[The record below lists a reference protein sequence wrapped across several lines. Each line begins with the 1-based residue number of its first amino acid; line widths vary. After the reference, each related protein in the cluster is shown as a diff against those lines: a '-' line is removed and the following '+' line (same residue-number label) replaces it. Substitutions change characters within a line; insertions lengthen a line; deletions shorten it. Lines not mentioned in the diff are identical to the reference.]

1 MANSSNTP
9 PTFAAA
15 DVAAAS
21 AEIHRGVVSIL
32 RGLIQKNPDQVLRM
46 MIKSAKQRLIAE
58 GNQQAAD
65 FLDVLFAQDF
75 PPKP

>member
-1 MANSSNTP
+1 MANGGSTP

-21 AEIHRGVVSIL
+21 AEMHRGVVSIL
-32 RGLIQKNPDQVLRM
+32 RGLIQNNPDQVLRT
-46 MIKSAKQRLIAE
+46 MIRAAKQRLIAE